1 MELNIVSDSGTKKYY
16 ESVSKR
22 VEEQFNLALKAK
34 AKQVDTSNIVECV
47 PVTDLADRAEKLV
60 GPKGIALRYREVLK
74 ENNGNRMQALF
85 QIFREIIEQKWF
97 AIPDDQKR
105 VEQAI
110 KTALVLV
117 TEGVVVS
124 PLDGLPEVRISK
136 NFDNSKYI
144 DVFFAGPIRAAG
156 GSATVIPLILGD
168 YARKLLAL
176 DRYKPTEEE
185 VERYVEEIDLYQKE
199 ILSRQY
205 KIPQEEIRTIIR
217 NCPVCING
225 IPSEEREV
233 SVNRD
238 LPRMPSNRVRNGVAL
253 VVSEGIALKAMKILS
268 WARELNLDWEWLES
282 FKKVEK
288 GEKITE
294 LKAIKSY
301 LDGMAVGRPLL
312 AYPSKFGGFR
322 LRYGRGRNT
331 AAMGKAINPAL
342 MILLDEFIAVGT
354 HIRIERP
361 GKAAQL
367 FPCDSI
373 DGPTVLLKNGTVMKV
388 DSIEE
393 AEKIKTQLEKILFL
407 GDILI
412 TVGDFRKTAHPLAPS
427 PYVEEWWQLELEK
440 ALKEKNKKIETGKEI
455 SFNEAVKLSKELG
468 IPLHPKFIYYYT
480 ALKKEG
486 LELLVKEFKEMQFSE
501 EKYFLNK
508 KDETKKLLEKIGVPH
523 SIEENKIVF
532 EKEIGEALRLTF
544 GAEKDNALL
553 LVSENILESLSNISE
568 VKIKNK
574 AGTFIGA
581 RMGRPEQAKP
591 REMKGNPHVLFPIG
605 LAGGAT
611 RSINKAIE
619 KVDYK
624 TLKHGVIEVE
634 VNLDKKKISGHVP
647 MEHFKKKINLR
658 ELLEKASENLN
669 ERPPNLIKGVKGL
682 FNDLKEPE
690 ALEKGIL
697 RAKHGVHVFRDG
709 TSRFELLN
717 APLTHFTAKELNLS
731 IKKVKELGYEKDV
744 NGKEIESDEQIIEL
758 FPQDIVI
765 NETGGEWL
773 VQVSKFI
780 DDLLEKFYKTEPYYK
795 AEKKEDLIG
804 ELVIGLAPHTS
815 AGIVGRV
822 LGYSKSRLGW
832 GHPYFIMT
840 KRRNCVHP
848 ETNIIIY
855 DGEKKLI
862 ENTKIEKLIEKAI
875 KENPGCLTSIDG
887 FGTKSL
893 ENEKKLYA
901 LSLVNGKL
909 KWKRITKFFKGK
921 SDKGW
926 LKITTATGRKIKIT
940 PNHKMAVYENNRFT
954 IKEAKELKL
963 MENLPISKKLHPPII
978 NKKINLIEEAIKL
991 NKKEKEKITV
1001 RNARNFFKNLI
1012 KKNGR
1017 KKVLDILKFKTGNLS
1032 YWYGSMPLI
1041 HLEKLL
1047 DARILSIDEI
1057 PKETKVGI
1065 KRSFKTL
1072 PIELDSIKLAR
1083 ILGYYAAEG
1092 HGREKLHSRH
1102 LSFRICNK
1110 EMQVNLKNLLNEVFG
1125 HVCIEEKKTKLTV
1138 GCKLLYF
1145 IMKKNWETGKNAHD
1159 KRVPK
1164 WLFTANETEIIE
1176 FLSAYFDGDGSIVGK
1191 VITFHSV
1198 SKNLLEDIANLL
1210 LRLEIFSRY
1219 EKNKGRL
1226 PGKKLLERYKELNKP
1241 PKKSTGYRVKLGFKD
1256 SIILANKLILVHK
1269 LKKEKFE
1276 KIKNKIS
1283 NARKTA
1289 VYNAVE
1295 NGSSVQIYKSFN
1307 LEEKAEFI
1315 LDKIKKIEKFNDGK
1329 PSYCLDIEGKKIED
1343 KIVLWGNQLLMPR
1356 CDGDQDSI
1364 MLLLDPLL
1372 NFSEKYLSGRM
1383 GGRMDTPLV
1392 FTTALNPT
1400 EIDDEVYEM
1409 ETCKKYSLEL
1419 YEKSQEFASPYLDSI
1434 PIVKNKLGRK
1444 EQYTEIN
1451 FTHSTKTFDEGPKQ
1465 SMYTKLKSMEEKIKR
1480 QANLQGKIKA
1490 VKAKDALERVLNSH
1504 FFPDII
1510 GNARAFSRQKFRCT
1524 KCNAKYRRIPLRGYC
1539 IKCKN
1544 GDLILTIAQGS
1555 VRKYL
1560 GIAKQIINE
1569 HGLSNYLKQRIELS
1583 EKEIDSIFKDD
1594 KVKQQN
1600 LFEFV

>member
-1 MELNIVSDSGTKKYY
+1 M
-16 ESVSKR
+16 
-22 VEEQFNLALKAK
+22 
-34 AKQVDTSNIVECV
+34 
-47 PVTDLADRAEKLV
+47 
-60 GPKGIALRYREVLK
+60 
-74 ENNGNRMQALF
+74 
-85 QIFREIIEQKWF
+85 
-97 AIPDDQKR
+97 
-105 VEQAI
+105 
-110 KTALVLV
+110 
-117 TEGVVVS
+117 
-124 PLDGLPEVRISK
+124 
-136 NFDNSKYI
+136 
-144 DVFFAGPIRAAG
+144 
-156 GSATVIPLILGD
+156 
-168 YARKLLAL
+168 
-176 DRYKPTEEE
+176 
-185 VERYVEEIDLYQKE
+185 
-199 ILSRQY
+199 
-205 KIPQEEIRTIIR
+205 
-217 NCPVCING
+217 
-225 IPSEEREV
+225 
-233 SVNRD
+233 
-238 LPRMPSNRVRNGVAL
+238 
-253 VVSEGIALKAMKILS
+253 
-268 WARELNLDWEWLES
+268 
-282 FKKVEK
+282 
-288 GEKITE
+288 
-294 LKAIKSY
+294 
-301 LDGMAVGRPLL
+301 
-312 AYPSKFGGFR
+312 
-322 LRYGRGRNT
+322 
-331 AAMGKAINPAL
+331 
-342 MILLDEFIAVGT
+342 
-354 HIRIERP
+354 
-361 GKAAQL
+361 
-367 FPCDSI
+367 
-373 DGPTVLLKNGTVMKV
+373 
-388 DSIEE
+388 
-393 AEKIKTQLEKILFL
+393 
-407 GDILI
+407 
-412 TVGDFRKTAHPLAPS
+412 
-427 PYVEEWWQLELEK
+427 
-440 ALKEKNKKIETGKEI
+440 
-455 SFNEAVKLSKELG
+455 
-468 IPLHPKFIYYYT
+468 
-480 ALKKEG
+480 
-486 LELLVKEFKEMQFSE
+486 
-501 EKYFLNK
+501 
-508 KDETKKLLEKIGVPH
+508 PH

-553 LVSENILESLSNISE
+553 LVSENILESLSNISG

-634 VNLDKKKISGHVP
+634 VNLDKKKFSGHVP

-744 NGKEIESDEQIIEL
+744 NGKEIESEEQIIEL

-840 KRRNCVHP
+840 KRRNV
-848 ETNIIIY
+848 
-855 DGEKKLI
+855 
-862 ENTKIEKLIEKAI
+862 
-875 KENPGCLTSIDG
+875 
-887 FGTKSL
+887 
-893 ENEKKLYA
+893 
-901 LSLVNGKL
+901 
-909 KWKRITKFFKGK
+909 
-921 SDKGW
+921 
-926 LKITTATGRKIKIT
+926 
-940 PNHKMAVYENNRFT
+940 
-954 IKEAKELKL
+954 
-963 MENLPISKKLHPPII
+963 
-978 NKKINLIEEAIKL
+978 
-991 NKKEKEKITV
+991 
-1001 RNARNFFKNLI
+1001 
-1012 KKNGR
+1012 
-1017 KKVLDILKFKTGNLS
+1017 
-1032 YWYGSMPLI
+1032 
-1041 HLEKLL
+1041 
-1047 DARILSIDEI
+1047 
-1057 PKETKVGI
+1057 
-1065 KRSFKTL
+1065 
-1072 PIELDSIKLAR
+1072 
-1083 ILGYYAAEG
+1083 
-1092 HGREKLHSRH
+1092 
-1102 LSFRICNK
+1102 
-1110 EMQVNLKNLLNEVFG
+1110 
-1125 HVCIEEKKTKLTV
+1125 
-1138 GCKLLYF
+1138 
-1145 IMKKNWETGKNAHD
+1145 
-1159 KRVPK
+1159 
-1164 WLFTANETEIIE
+1164 
-1176 FLSAYFDGDGSIVGK
+1176 
-1191 VITFHSV
+1191 
-1198 SKNLLEDIANLL
+1198 
-1210 LRLEIFSRY
+1210 
-1219 EKNKGRL
+1219 
-1226 PGKKLLERYKELNKP
+1226 
-1241 PKKSTGYRVKLGFKD
+1241 
-1256 SIILANKLILVHK
+1256 
-1269 LKKEKFE
+1269 
-1276 KIKNKIS
+1276 
-1283 NARKTA
+1283 
-1289 VYNAVE
+1289 
-1295 NGSSVQIYKSFN
+1295 
-1307 LEEKAEFI
+1307 
-1315 LDKIKKIEKFNDGK
+1315 
-1329 PSYCLDIEGKKIED
+1329 
-1343 KIVLWGNQLLMPR
+1343 
-1356 CDGDQDSI
+1356 DGDQDSI

-1409 ETCKKYSLEL
+1409 ETCKKYPLEL

>member
-455 SFNEAVKLSKELG
+455 SFNEVVKLSKELG

-553 LVSENILESLSNISE
+553 LVSENILESLSNISG

-634 VNLDKKKISGHVP
+634 VNLDKKKFSGHVP

-744 NGKEIESDEQIIEL
+744 NGKEIESEEQIIEL

-840 KRRNCVHP
+840 KRRNV
-848 ETNIIIY
+848 
-855 DGEKKLI
+855 
-862 ENTKIEKLIEKAI
+862 
-875 KENPGCLTSIDG
+875 
-887 FGTKSL
+887 
-893 ENEKKLYA
+893 
-901 LSLVNGKL
+901 
-909 KWKRITKFFKGK
+909 
-921 SDKGW
+921 
-926 LKITTATGRKIKIT
+926 
-940 PNHKMAVYENNRFT
+940 
-954 IKEAKELKL
+954 
-963 MENLPISKKLHPPII
+963 
-978 NKKINLIEEAIKL
+978 
-991 NKKEKEKITV
+991 
-1001 RNARNFFKNLI
+1001 
-1012 KKNGR
+1012 
-1017 KKVLDILKFKTGNLS
+1017 
-1032 YWYGSMPLI
+1032 
-1041 HLEKLL
+1041 
-1047 DARILSIDEI
+1047 
-1057 PKETKVGI
+1057 
-1065 KRSFKTL
+1065 
-1072 PIELDSIKLAR
+1072 
-1083 ILGYYAAEG
+1083 
-1092 HGREKLHSRH
+1092 
-1102 LSFRICNK
+1102 
-1110 EMQVNLKNLLNEVFG
+1110 
-1125 HVCIEEKKTKLTV
+1125 
-1138 GCKLLYF
+1138 
-1145 IMKKNWETGKNAHD
+1145 
-1159 KRVPK
+1159 
-1164 WLFTANETEIIE
+1164 
-1176 FLSAYFDGDGSIVGK
+1176 
-1191 VITFHSV
+1191 
-1198 SKNLLEDIANLL
+1198 
-1210 LRLEIFSRY
+1210 
-1219 EKNKGRL
+1219 
-1226 PGKKLLERYKELNKP
+1226 
-1241 PKKSTGYRVKLGFKD
+1241 
-1256 SIILANKLILVHK
+1256 
-1269 LKKEKFE
+1269 
-1276 KIKNKIS
+1276 
-1283 NARKTA
+1283 
-1289 VYNAVE
+1289 
-1295 NGSSVQIYKSFN
+1295 
-1307 LEEKAEFI
+1307 
-1315 LDKIKKIEKFNDGK
+1315 
-1329 PSYCLDIEGKKIED
+1329 
-1343 KIVLWGNQLLMPR
+1343 
-1356 CDGDQDSI
+1356 DGDQDSI

>member
-1 MELNIVSDSGTKKYY
+1 M
-16 ESVSKR
+16 
-22 VEEQFNLALKAK
+22 
-34 AKQVDTSNIVECV
+34 
-47 PVTDLADRAEKLV
+47 
-60 GPKGIALRYREVLK
+60 
-74 ENNGNRMQALF
+74 
-85 QIFREIIEQKWF
+85 
-97 AIPDDQKR
+97 
-105 VEQAI
+105 
-110 KTALVLV
+110 
-117 TEGVVVS
+117 
-124 PLDGLPEVRISK
+124 
-136 NFDNSKYI
+136 
-144 DVFFAGPIRAAG
+144 
-156 GSATVIPLILGD
+156 
-168 YARKLLAL
+168 
-176 DRYKPTEEE
+176 
-185 VERYVEEIDLYQKE
+185 
-199 ILSRQY
+199 
-205 KIPQEEIRTIIR
+205 
-217 NCPVCING
+217 
-225 IPSEEREV
+225 
-233 SVNRD
+233 
-238 LPRMPSNRVRNGVAL
+238 
-253 VVSEGIALKAMKILS
+253 
-268 WARELNLDWEWLES
+268 
-282 FKKVEK
+282 
-288 GEKITE
+288 
-294 LKAIKSY
+294 
-301 LDGMAVGRPLL
+301 
-312 AYPSKFGGFR
+312 
-322 LRYGRGRNT
+322 
-331 AAMGKAINPAL
+331 
-342 MILLDEFIAVGT
+342 
-354 HIRIERP
+354 
-361 GKAAQL
+361 
-367 FPCDSI
+367 
-373 DGPTVLLKNGTVMKV
+373 
-388 DSIEE
+388 
-393 AEKIKTQLEKILFL
+393 
-407 GDILI
+407 
-412 TVGDFRKTAHPLAPS
+412 
-427 PYVEEWWQLELEK
+427 
-440 ALKEKNKKIETGKEI
+440 
-455 SFNEAVKLSKELG
+455 
-468 IPLHPKFIYYYT
+468 
-480 ALKKEG
+480 
-486 LELLVKEFKEMQFSE
+486 
-501 EKYFLNK
+501 
-508 KDETKKLLEKIGVPH
+508 
-523 SIEENKIVF
+523 
-532 EKEIGEALRLTF
+532 
-544 GAEKDNALL
+544 
-553 LVSENILESLSNISE
+553 
-568 VKIKNK
+568 
-574 AGTFIGA
+574 
-581 RMGRPEQAKP
+581 
-591 REMKGNPHVLFPIG
+591 
-605 LAGGAT
+605 
-611 RSINKAIE
+611 
-619 KVDYK
+619 
-624 TLKHGVIEVE
+624 
-634 VNLDKKKISGHVP
+634 
-647 MEHFKKKINLR
+647 
-658 ELLEKASENLN
+658 
-669 ERPPNLIKGVKGL
+669 
-682 FNDLKEPE
+682 
-690 ALEKGIL
+690 
-697 RAKHGVHVFRDG
+697 
-709 TSRFELLN
+709 
-717 APLTHFTAKELNLS
+717 
-731 IKKVKELGYEKDV
+731 
-744 NGKEIESDEQIIEL
+744 
-758 FPQDIVI
+758 I

-921 SDKGW
+921 SDEGW